1 MKSEDRPKL
10 EIAEAVAA
18 LKERKKV
25 LEKRE
30 KELASKETQ
39 FDRAGV
45 EGLAKRRFFYAPA
58 FSIYGGQADALSRMY
73 LTISH
78 TFVENSQS
86 QGFFFFISRLG
97 STLDVFGICTLYLPP
112 PLEFW
117 H

>member
-1 MKSEDRPKL
+1 MKSEGRPKL

-58 FSIYGGQADALSRMY
+58 FSIYGGQADALSHMY

-86 QGFFFFISRLG
+86 QSFFFYYYFKAKA
-97 STLDVFGICTLYLPP
+97 GIGCVWDLYFVSAPP
-112 PLEFW
+112 P
-117 H
+117 

>member
-10 EIAEAVAA
+10 EIAEAVAL
-18 LKERKKV
+18 LKERKKA

-58 FSIYGGQADALSRMY
+58 FSIYGGQTHVDTYIRDILKCR
-73 LTISH
+73 
-78 TFVENSQS
+78 
-86 QGFFFFISRLG
+86 GFLAQLG
-97 STLDVFGICTLYLPP
+97 AHS
-112 PLEFW
+112 
-117 H
+117 

>member
-10 EIAEAVAA
+10 EIAEAVAL
-18 LKERKKV
+18 LKERKKA

-58 FSIYGGQADALSRMY
+58 FSIYGGQTHDDTYISDTLKCRGFVAQLGAHAQLWPCDNGT
-73 LTISH
+73 LT
-78 TFVENSQS
+78 
-86 QGFFFFISRLG
+86 
-97 STLDVFGICTLYLPP
+97 CC
-112 PLEFW
+112 
-117 H
+117 

>member
-10 EIAEAVAA
+10 EIAEAVAL
-18 LKERKKV
+18 LKERKKA

-58 FSIYGGQADALSRMY
+58 FSIYGGQTDDDAY
-73 LTISH
+73 ISD
-78 TFVENSQS
+78 TLKCRGFVAQ
-86 QGFFFFISRLG
+86 LG
-97 STLDVFGICTLYLPP
+97 AHVQLRPCDNGTLIYG
-112 PLEFW
+112 
-117 H
+117 

>member
-1 MKSEDRPKL
+1 MKSEGRPKL

-30 KELASKETQ
+30 KELASKEAQ

-58 FSIYGGQADALSRMY
+58 FGIYGGQADALSRMY
-73 LTISH
+73 LTIST

-86 QGFFFFISRLG
+86 KGFLIFF
-97 STLDVFGICTLYLPP
+97 
-112 PLEFW
+112 
-117 H
+117 